1 MKMNKHTMWSTRN
14 LKQKLVFPPGFEP
27 GTFRVLGERDNHYTT
42 ETTLLK
48 SAFLVR
54 MDEST
59 CIIQGFLPKYPAIF
73 NRENRNFPSAH
84 LQLPR
89 SVSVTNYNATRKKVH
104 NV

>member
-1 MKMNKHTMWSTRN
+1 MKINKHTMWSTRN
-14 LKQKLVFPPGFEP
+14 LKQKPMFPPGFEP

-42 ETTLLK
+42 ETVVFGD
-48 SAFLVR
+48 AFLVR
-54 MDEST
+54 MDESM

-89 SVSVTNYNATRKKVH
+89 SISVTDYNTRKKVH
-104 NV
+104 NM